1 MLRRAVATLTLLT
14 VLFAPAT
21 AGAKTLSQTVSGA
34 IDATNVHYR
43 STLLRVAPV
52 TPGVTWKVLNL
63 NDEIDLINHSRE
75 TVTVFGY
82 EGERYMRIL
91 AGGAVQVNENSPAY
105 YLNQSF
111 FAGGVQPPPNATSGA
126 RPDWVT
132 VANTGS
138 FVWHDHRIHWYSNTT
153 PFVVKDVHKTTLVE
167 DWKVPIQ
174 VGAVR
179 GALEGKLVWI
189 GEKPFSFPI
198 GAIIAF
204 VVILIASVAFVVVVR
219 RRRAAAGGAPKRP
232 TREAW

>member
-1 MLRRAVATLTLLT
+1 MIRRRVATLIVLGSLL
-14 VLFAPAT
+14 APAS
-21 AGAKTLSQTVSGA
+21 AAAKTLSQTVSGA

-43 STLLRVAPV
+43 STLLSVSPV
-52 TPGVTWKVLNL
+52 TPGVTWKVLDL
-63 NDEIDLINHSRE
+63 NDEIDLINHSHE
-75 TVTVFGY
+75 TVTAFGY
-82 EGERYMRIL
+82 DGERYVRIL

-111 FAGGVQPPPNATSGA
+111 FAGGVQPPPNATAGA
-126 RPDWVT
+126 TPDWVT

-138 FVWHDHRIHWYSNTT
+138 FVWHDHRIHWYSNAT

-167 DWKVPIQ
+167 RWTVPIE
-174 VGAVR
+174 VGDVR
-179 GALEGKLVWI
+179 GALYGKLVWI
-189 GEKPFSFPI
+189 GEKPFSFPV

-219 RRRAAAGGAPKRP
+219 RRRAAGGGSQKRP